1 MLTSHKYSPRRWE
14 GIFQERSYL
23 GMCWTIFLYWTCL
36 MTIWK
41 PAHFEPLLCSH
52 SLATGRSTSLS
63 YLWTYQYHSLCL
75 ILVLEET
82 FPIRT
87 FQILQSSCI
96 AEGSL
101 YKNHFV
107 CNYDC
112 LLLFCTAFPVLPYF
126 FQYEEARAMDSTQS
140 YYLNRELQAGTQ
152 KFFIFSLCVFLM
164 TDSWHSSCPFNDYWV
179 LSQHFQKTAF
189 ISSRLFFSALVI

>member
-1 MLTSHKYSPRRWE
+1 MLTSHKYSPRLWE

-23 GMCWTIFLYWTCL
+23 GMSWTIFLYWTCL

-41 PAHFEPLLCSH
+41 PAHFEPSQCSH
-52 SLATGRSTSLS
+52 SLATGRSSSLS

-87 FQILQSSCI
+87 SQILQSSCI

-112 LLLFCTAFPVLPYF
+112 CFSVLLFRFCHTSFNTKKPGLWTALRVTTSTENYRQAHRSFSF
-126 FQYEEARAMDSTQS
+126 FLCA
-140 YYLNRELQAGTQ
+140 
-152 KFFIFSLCVFLM
+152 FS
-164 TDSWHSSCPFNDYWV
+164 
-179 LSQHFQKTAF
+179 
-189 ISSRLFFSALVI
+189 